1 MSTSPISVL
10 VMALATS
17 VFSISVPV
25 SAEPGEKGPGND
37 GPDYQ
42 WQRDNPYKQ
51 GEHLGAVRSPIN
63 DLVLIAISM
72 AMVTTIIDGDH
83 HY

>member
-42 WQRDNPYKQ
+42 WQRDNPHK
-51 GEHLGAVRSPIN
+51 
-63 DLVLIAISM
+63 
-72 AMVTTIIDGDH
+72 
-83 HY
+83 